1 VTNVSELPVDDVTTP
16 RHLVDEML
24 RLSRLLDVAQEE
36 LKKASRDWARLEN
49 EYRKAK
55 ANAYLAS
62 SGTVDARKAA
72 VDKATDQER
81 HDAHLADALRVAALE
96 NVRNRRAQLSALQSI
111 ANAVK
116 SEVELSGRYTT

>member
-1 VTNVSELPVDDVTTP
+1 MTNVSELPAGDVTTP

-24 RLSRLLDVAQEE
+24 RLSRSLDEAQATLE
-36 LKKASRDWARLEN
+36 KASRDWARQEN

-116 SEVELSGRYTT
+116 SEVEMSGRYGT